1 MRRDPGFLED
11 FLAGLPPRDR
21 EVASDGLAVLAG
33 AAVLQDFAPG
43 EMLLRQGAHGDDA
56 WVIHAGRVEVF
67 REGEAG
73 ALAVLEAGD
82 VLGELSL
89 THGGARAASARAL
102 EPVRAWRIERR
113 GFEQALLASPALTSL
128 LGDKVYAQLARS
140 FGRLQ
145 VQHRALQDAQANQ
158 RSLAFLFVAMM
169 IVLSCYALGDGWL
182 LTGLQVPAESPVR
195 FWYSR
200 IWEVSALVVCLTL
213 ARRTGMTFADMG
225 VQWKGIGRSLA
236 ESAVITGCI
245 MAWMYWARS
254 RAVAAGAAP
263 LSIVHF
269 ERLGWTNATYLL
281 VAPMQEWLSRGMFQ
295 TGVERLLPFKG
306 AGIAA
311 VTVISLVF
319 AMFHLHISV
328 ALSQAALA
336 TSILWGWM
344 FLRHRNLAGISLSH
358 FLLGT
363 WADLL
368 AGP

>member
-1 MRRDPGFLED
+1 MLNRPAFLAD
-11 FLAGLPPRDR
+11 FLAGLPAADGH
-21 EVASDGLAVLAG
+21 VAPEGLDVLAG
-33 AAVLQDFAPG
+33 SAVLKDFAPG
-43 EMLLRQGAHGDDA
+43 ELLLRHGEQGDEA
-56 WVIHAGRVEVF
+56 WLIHAGRVEVF
-67 REGEAG
+67 RDGEPE
-73 ALAVLEAGD
+73 ALAVLEPGD
-82 VLGELSL
+82 LLGELTL
-89 THGGARAASARAL
+89 THDRARAASARAV
-102 EPVRAWRIERR
+102 EPVAAWRIGRGSFERALAAAPALR
-113 GFEQALLASPALTSL
+113 SLLA
-128 LGDKVYAQLARS
+128 DKVYSQLARS

-145 VQHRALQDAQANQ
+145 VQHRALSLAQANQ

-169 IVLSCYALGDGWL
+169 IVLSCYALGEGWL
-182 LTGLQVPAESPVR
+182 LTGLEVPPASPVR

-200 IWEVSALVVCLTL
+200 IWEVSALVVCVTL

-225 VQWKGIGRSLA
+225 VQWKGLGRSLA
-236 ESAVITGCI
+236 ESAVITGLI
-245 MAWMYWARS
+245 MAAMYWARS
-254 RAVAAGAAP
+254 RTGGG
-263 LSIVHF
+263 VHF
-269 ERLGWTNATYLL
+269 ERLGWANVAYLL

-306 AGIAA
+306 AGVAA
-311 VTVISLVF
+311 VAVISLVF